1 MEQTIIGKLSAV
13 LNTLN
18 AISVSGKQ
26 NLMRLSGSID
36 VLEGVLEELQSDP
49 RDAER

>member
-1 MEQTIIGKLSAV
+1 MEQTIISKLSAI

-26 NLMRLSGSID
+26 NLMRLSGSIE
-36 VLEGVLEELQSDP
+36 VLEGVLEELQNGQTDVK
-49 RDAER
+49 R